1 MEDSNLEDPT
11 HKIGWETY
19 SVYWRNQF
27 NHTMMHTCTALSSKD
42 AKEDFMKRVDQ
53 SQVKRITRIVKGF
66 GMPKTTAKQALS
78 HQYRSCIGAC
88 KMAEKNINS
97 IDGRINATSAIDA
110 KEAYKRMLLQTAAKK
125 HIQNAERDI
134 KDLFTRLGL
143 KIK

>member
-1 MEDSNLEDPT
+1 MEFD
-11 HKIGWETY
+11 TY
-19 SVYWRNQF
+19 SVYWRSIHHNR
-27 NHTMMHTCTALSSKD
+27 TMMNTVTALSNKD
-42 AKEDFMKRVDQ
+42 AKIAFRNVINITL
-53 SQVKRITRIVKGF
+53 VKKITKVVKGY
-66 GMPKTTAKQALS
+66 GMPKTTPKQALS

-97 IDGRINATSAIDA
+97 IDGRISATSAIDA